1 MSISA
6 GKRNVSGKRR
16 MAAIVFIFFFILL
29 LLIWEAYELIRIHGM
44 SEIKAVTILNLT
56 IFFLAFSILGIFFIL
71 MKFGYSIADI
81 KHVPRFIATAASI
94 EEKEIANRQKEYDL
108 GYYLLSIISGSV
120 FFYCLAV
127 LSVIAYG
134 EEGVKVFLGG
144 IIRGVVYGILIA
156 NFLIPAI
163 YFAGKGSLSDKK
175 DICFGIHPKGWIIA
189 GSTVLMLN
197 LTEMSEFYFITAI
210 SAISMGI
217 VSYIYIKIQSSLL
230 ILLFLLALTSPY
242 LYILRQL

>member
-1 MSISA
+1 MPKIVRFMSISA

-16 MAAIVFIFFFILL
+16 MATIVFIFFFILL

-44 SEIKAVTILNLT
+44 SEVKAVTILNLT
-56 IFFLAFSILGIFFIL
+56 IFLLAFSILGIFFIL

-81 KHVPRFIATAASI
+81 KHVPRFIATASSI

-108 GYYLLSIISGSV
+108 GYYLLSIISVGL

-144 IIRGVVYGILIA
+144 IIRGVVYGILIS

-189 GSTVLMLN
+189 G
-197 LTEMSEFYFITAI
+197 
-210 SAISMGI
+210 
-217 VSYIYIKIQSSLL
+217 
-230 ILLFLLALTSPY
+230 
-242 LYILRQL
+242 